1 MPSYCSDTFIEKL
14 KGETPNDRNDRGNQS
29 GSDLSVQSDINIYVL
44 AIRVAT
50 KWFAD
55 HLKASSSGET
65 IDVIMLS
72 DDRGNREKAKATGIK
87 SCGGN

>member
-1 MPSYCSDTFIEKL
+1 
-14 KGETPNDRNDRGNQS
+14 
-29 GSDLSVQSDINIYVL
+29 VL

-55 HLKASSSGET
+55 HLKANSSVEN